1 LYEKILGVEEKR
13 PERNYFLG
21 FYDHHPSNVKTH
33 EFSVSW
39 IKYFVDYSQDYLRR
53 SMDPLT

>member
-21 FYDHHPSNVKTH
+21 FYDHHPSNV
-33 EFSVSW
+33 
-39 IKYFVDYSQDYLRR
+39 
-53 SMDPLT
+53 